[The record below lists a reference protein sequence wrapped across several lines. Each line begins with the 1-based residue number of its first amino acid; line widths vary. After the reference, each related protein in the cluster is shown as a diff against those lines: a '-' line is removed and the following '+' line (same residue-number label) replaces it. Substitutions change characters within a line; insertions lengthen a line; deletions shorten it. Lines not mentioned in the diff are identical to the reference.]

1 MRKAQAGAAPVVR
14 TILRAVLC
22 LSLLVAFTTSAA
34 AALCLQMEHHGAPAA
49 NHAPVAAMD
58 MPVPAGS
65 PSAKAC
71 CYQQSDSPNA
81 VVVQQRALPA
91 EPAAFLPAVEE
102 LLTASDDGEPPPGA
116 FTSALEKRDHLTPS
130 LTALSISRT

>member
-1 MRKAQAGAAPVVR
+1 MTKAQAGAVPVVR

-34 AALCLQMEHHGAPAA
+34 AALCLQMEHHGMPGT
-49 NHAPVAAMD
+49 NDAPVAVE

-65 PSAKAC
+65 PSAQAC
-71 CYQQSDSPNA
+71 CYQQADSPDA
-81 VVVQQRALPA
+81 VVAQQRALPG
-91 EPAAFLPAVEE
+91 EPAAFLPAVET
-102 LLTASDDGEPPPGA
+102 LLTAHDDGAPPPGA
-116 FTSALEKRDHLTPS
+116 FTPALEKRDHLTPS

>member
-1 MRKAQAGAAPVVR
+1 MSKAQAGAAPVVR
-14 TILRAVLC
+14 TIVRVAIC
-22 LSLLVAFTTSAA
+22 FSLLVAFTTSAA
-34 AALCLQMEHHGAPAA
+34 AALCLQMEHHGTPAA
-49 NHAPVAAMD
+49 NDAPVAMD

>member
-1 MRKAQAGAAPVVR
+1 MSKAQAGAAPVVR
-14 TILRAVLC
+14 TIVRVALC
-22 LSLLVAFTTSAA
+22 FSLLVAFTTSAA
-34 AALCLQMEHHGAPAA
+34 AALCLQMEHGTPAA
-49 NHAPVAAMD
+49 NDAPVAMD

-102 LLTASDDGEPPPGA
+102 LLTAHDAGEPPPRT
-116 FTSALEKRDHLTPS
+116 FTPALEKRDHLTPS

>member
-1 MRKAQAGAAPVVR
+1 MRKAQAGAAPVVG

-22 LSLLVAFTTSAA
+22 FSLLVAFTTSAA
-34 AALCLQMEHHGAPAA
+34 AALCLQMEHHGAPAV
-49 NHAPVAAMD
+49 NDAPVAVD

-91 EPAAFLPAVEE
+91 EPAAFLPAVEA
-102 LLTASDDGEPPPGA
+102 LLTAPDDGEPPPGA
-116 FTSALEKRDHLTPS
+116 FTPALEKRDHLTPS